1 MSDGYVPFWLVDVN
15 FALPGLVKCE
25 LLRSATATVDIPRFG
40 VTCLSHQLL
49 DAANTDE
56 GVRSCSVGRD
66 TDKTAVSNGILPEN
80 A

>member
-1 MSDGYVPFWLVDVN
+1 
-15 FALPGLVKCE
+15 
-25 LLRSATATVDIPRFG
+25 VDIPRFG

-56 GVRSCSVGRD
+56 GVRSCSAGRD
-66 TDKTAVSNGILPEN
+66 TDKIEVSNGILPEN